1 MEPLYPQNILERHY
15 PILREKREKEEREA
29 REEDLREPIGMFA
42 LVDEPEP
49 KLYENEPIS
58 EGFVGSRLNT
68 LA

>member
-29 REEDLREPIGMFA
+29 NEERLRPPIGLFG
-42 LVDEPEP
+42 VNDELEP
-49 KLYENEPIS
+49 KLYENEPL
-58 EGFVGSRLNT
+58 EDGLVGLRLNT